1 MQLMIIQ
8 LQRTNSSFEEIF
20 VKFRGLKNIFNPLTF
35 KENIQMHADKDLH
48 MSREARDH
56 ILQQT

>member
-1 MQLMIIQ
+1 MIIQ
-8 LQRTNSSFEEIF
+8 RLQRKNSSFEEIF
-20 VKFRGLKNIFNPLTF
+20 VKFWGLKNIFNPLTF